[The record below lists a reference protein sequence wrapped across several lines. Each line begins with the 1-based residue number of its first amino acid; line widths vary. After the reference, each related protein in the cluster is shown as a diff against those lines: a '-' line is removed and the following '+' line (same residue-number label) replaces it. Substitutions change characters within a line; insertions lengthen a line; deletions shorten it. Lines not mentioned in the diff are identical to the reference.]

1 MDRSCVISLIN
12 VTYTT
17 DEIGQQVPVETA
29 RQVYCDLR
37 SITRSEWS
45 AAGQLGLNP
54 ALVAVLFAPDYEG
67 EEIVEISISGISE
80 ALYLTDEALQQLYG
94 YNVSLLRAGADED
107 PAGPG
112 TAIRY
117 GVYRTYRDRNEVVE
131 LYLERKSGVTNG

>member
-80 ALYLTDEALQQLYG
+80 AAYLRDAALQLLFG
-94 YNVSLLRAGADED
+94 YNRQLLRASAESGAD
-107 PAGPG
+107 APG

-117 GVYRTYRDRNEVVE
+117 GVYRTYRDRNEGLE
-131 LYLERKSGVTNG
+131 LYLERKAGPTNG

>member
-1 MDRSCVISLIN
+1 MDRSSVITLIKQ
-12 VTYTT
+12 TYTT
-17 DEIGQQVPVETA
+17 DAIGQQVPVET
-29 RQVYCDLR
+29 RRTVFCDLQ
-37 SITRSEWS
+37 SVSRSEWA

-54 ALVAVLFAPDYEG
+54 ELVAVMFSPDYQG

-80 ALYLTDEALQQLYG
+80 AVYLEDEALRQLYG
-94 YNVSLLRAGADED
+94 YTESMLRAGADDD

-131 LYLERKSGVTNG
+131 LYLQRKSGVTNG

>member
-80 ALYLTDEALQQLYG
+80 AAYLRDAALRQ
-94 YNVSLLRAGADED
+94 LLRASAESGAD
-107 PAGPG
+107 APG

-117 GVYRTYRDRNEVVE
+117 GVYRTYRDRNEGLE
-131 LYLERKSGVTNG
+131 LYLERKAGTTNGQ

>member
-1 MDRSCVISLIN
+1 MDRSSVITLIKK
-12 VTYTT
+12 TYTT
-17 DEIGQQVPVETA
+17 DAIGQQVPVET
-29 RQVYCDLR
+29 RRTVFCDLR
-37 SITRSEWS
+37 SVTRNEWA

-54 ALVAVLFAPDYEG
+54 ELMAVMFAPDYHG